1 MGLFDQIFRPRKAK
15 ESVKALKEAKGF
27 FQTLTAYQPCFTTW
41 NGCIYESLLVRA
53 AIDARARHISKLRV
67 EFIGS
72 ANPRLQAKM
81 RLAPNQWQTY
91 SQFLYR
97 TSTILD
103 CTNTAFITPVFDDSM
118 TITGYIPVLPQYCSV
133 IEYKDEPWLRY
144 QFANGRVGAVEMR
157 KVAMMTKFQYRND
170 FFGESNSALNETMNL
185 IHIENQGIEEAI
197 KNSSTFRFMAR
208 LTNFSKV
215 ADLKKERDDFVE
227 ANMASGHG
235 GLLLFK
241 NTYDDI
247 KQINQASYTVDAA
260 QREAIEENVND
271 YFGVNRDVLQNKAG
285 SDALD
290 AFFNGCV
297 EPFSIQFSEA
307 MTMACFSERERAQGS
322 KVQATANRLQYMS
335 NTQKVNMAKELG
347 DRGALTI
354 DEIRELFNYAP
365 LPDGAGNMAP
375 IRGEYYD
382 ANEGKEN
389 AE

>member
-15 ESVKALKEAKGF
+15 ESIKALNEAKGF
-27 FQTLTAYQPCFTTW
+27 FQTLTAYQPTFTTW

-53 AIDARARHISKLRV
+53 AIDARARHISKLKV
-67 EFIGS
+67 QFTGA

-91 SQFLYR
+91 PQFLYR
-97 TSTILD
+97 ASTILD
-103 CTNTAFITPVFDDSM
+103 CTNTCFVTPVFDDSM

-133 IEYKDEPWLRY
+133 VEYKGEPWLRY
-144 QFANGRVGAVEMR
+144 QFGSGQTGAVEMR
-157 KVAMMTKFQYRND
+157 KVCVLTKFQYKND
-170 FFGESNSALNETMNL
+170 FFGEPNTALKETMNL
-185 IHIENQGIEEAI
+185 IHIENQGIEQAI
-197 KNSSTFRFMAR
+197 KENSTFRFMAR

-227 ANMASGHG
+227 ANMQSGG

-247 KQINQASYTVDAA
+247 KQINTTAYTVDAA
-260 QREAIEENVND
+260 QREAIDANVND
-271 YFGVNRDVLQNKAG
+271 YFGVNRDILQNKAT
-285 SDALD
+285 SEALD
-290 AFFNGCV
+290 GFFNGAI
-297 EPFSIQFSEA
+297 EPFAIQLA
-307 MTMACFSERERAQGS
+307 DGMTMACFSERERAQGS
-322 KVQATANRLQYMS
+322 KVLVTANRLQYMS
-335 NTQKVNMAKELG
+335 TTQKVSMAKELG

-354 DEIRELFNYAP
+354 DEIRELFNYDP
-365 LPDGAGNMAP
+365 LPDGAGEMAP

-382 ANEGKEN
+382 AQEGKEN